1 MALSMDLWELVA
13 ADRDVAATR
22 SRTQKTERLAELLRR
37 LAPADVEPAIGLLL
51 GRPRQGRVGVGWRTL
66 VAAAPPASSDQGP
79 SLTVAD
85 VDRAL
90 TTLAEA
96 HGSGSAS
103 MRQQVLQQLLGRAT
117 ASERDFLARALT
129 GEMRSGALEGVLADA
144 VARAVGVPLATARRA
159 AMLTG
164 DLARTASLGLADP
177 SSLAAVG
184 LTVGT
189 PVLPMLASP
198 GGEVEGSMN
207 ELGLASVEYKLDGA
221 RVQIHRRG
229 EEVGVFTRSLADI
242 TGRVPEIVDV
252 VRQLPARDVVLDG
265 ETLLLTED
273 GSPRPFQ
280 ESMSR
285 FGGVQAA
292 DRVLRPWFFD
302 LLHLDGQ
309 DLLDEPLTRRRELLL
324 PTVGELVVPSVQTA
338 DPAVAEEFA
347 RRALAAGHE
356 GVVLKALD
364 APYVAGR
371 RGKEWRKVKPVITLD
386 LVVLAVEWGSGRRQG
401 WLSNIHLGARDPST
415 GGFVMVGKTFKGMT
429 DEILRWQTEHFP
441 TIETRRTRSAVFV
454 EPLTVVEV
462 AIDGVQRSSRYPGGV
477 ALRFARVKTYR
488 PDKSPS
494 AADTIDTLR
503 TFLGN

>member
-1 MALSMDLWELVA
+1 MLLGQLVA
-13 ADRDVAATR
+13 AEAEVSATR
-22 SRTQKTERLAELLRR
+22 SRTQKAERLAGLLRE
-37 LAPADVEPAIGLLL
+37 LAPADVEPAVGLLL

-66 VAAAPPASSDQGP
+66 MAATPPTSNDRQDP
-79 SLTVAD
+79 LTIAK
-85 VDRAL
+85 VDSAL
-90 TTLAEA
+90 TQLAQA
-96 HGSGSAS
+96 HGTGSTAT
-103 MRQQVLQQLLGRAT
+103 RQQLLHDLLGRAT
-117 ASERDFLARALT
+117 GPERNFIIRSLT
-129 GEMRSGALEGVLADA
+129 GEMRTGALEGVLVDA
-144 VARAVGVPLATARRA
+144 IARAAEVPAALARRA

-164 DLARTASLGLADP
+164 DPARTASLALTDP
-177 SSLAAVG
+177 SSLTEVG
-184 LTVGT
+184 LSVGT
-189 PVLPMLASP
+189 PILPMLASP
-198 GGEVEGSMN
+198 GGEVEDATR
-207 ELGLASVEYKLDGA
+207 ELGEASVEYKLDGA
-221 RVQIHRRG
+221 RIQVHRSG
-229 EEVGVFTRSLADI
+229 NEVGVFTRSLADI